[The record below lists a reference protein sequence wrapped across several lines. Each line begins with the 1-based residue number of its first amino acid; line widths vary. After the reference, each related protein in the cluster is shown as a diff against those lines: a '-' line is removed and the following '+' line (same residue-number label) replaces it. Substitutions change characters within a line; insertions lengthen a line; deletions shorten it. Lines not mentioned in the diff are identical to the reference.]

1 MGNNKFVYKMGDS
14 DDHWKETRRKNRLE
28 HEKAVGERR
37 AFTSTVYTRNSSC
50 TQTGFDTIYAKD
62 EKCLPNKKGEFTGTA
77 VQRMAAKQMK
87 EEQARGE
94 RRAFIPAR
102 KKILHSMGYA
112 DREGN
117 IRDYPPYYCEGE
129 KRPGR
134 HKPKI
139 DPKLAD
145 RKAFTPSSTPKTG
158 PSAPIF
164 SKGLYRATIRRGR

>member
-1 MGNNKFVYKMGDS
+1 MGDT
-14 DDHWKETRRKNRLE
+14 DDHGKEFRKKNRLQ
-28 HEKAVGERR
+28 HEKAIGDRP

-50 TQTGFDTIYAKD
+50 TKSGFDMIYTKG
-62 EKCLPNKKGEFTGTA
+62 KKSLPDKKEEFSGTA
-77 VQRMAAKQMK
+77 MQRIAAKQMK
-87 EEQARGE
+87 EEAARGE

-102 KKILHSMGYA
+102 KKILHSMGYL

-134 HKPKI
+134 RKPKI

-145 RKAFTPSSTPKTG
+145 RKAFAPSSTPKTG

-164 SKGLYRATIRRGR
+164 SKGLYKATIHRRR